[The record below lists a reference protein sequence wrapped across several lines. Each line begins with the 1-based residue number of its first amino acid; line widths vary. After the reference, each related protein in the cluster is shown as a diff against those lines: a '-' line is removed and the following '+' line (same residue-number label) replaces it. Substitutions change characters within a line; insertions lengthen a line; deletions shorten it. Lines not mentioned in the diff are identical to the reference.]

1 MTADNTGHTEECRYY
16 ETGNIKDC
24 DCKQKPQETK

>member
-1 MTADNTGHTEECRYY
+1 MTEGNTGHTMGCRYY

-24 DCKQKPQETK
+24 DCKKKPQDIK